1 MDFLS
6 SVPHGKRELRID
18 LAEPRLLGN
27 FDSEAIC
34 LWCCKML
41 RSTSQNGSIMLSHC
55 WLLKIYI
62 LELCVSSVSE
72 LYQWYSTWNPRS
84 QVIQKMSPYETFRQ
98 LMILQSLQSL
108 GQPRG
113 CEKILP
119 MPSIDFSLESGIP
132 SWDGTKYSKSLG
144 NLCLGK
150 RLTLLSSHMRLSIV
164 MGVPQ

>member
-1 MDFLS
+1 MLS
-6 SVPHGKRELRID
+6 IASTKQRDPGVDGFSLVCTRCQRELRID
-18 LAEPRLLGN
+18 LAELRLL
-27 FDSEAIC
+27 
-34 LWCCKML
+34 
-41 RSTSQNGSIMLSHC
+41 TS
-55 WLLKIYI
+55 KIDI

>member
-1 MDFLS
+1 MLSAINCYQGLNSEIPVFVMDFLS
-6 SVPHGKRELRID
+6 SVPRGKRELRID
-18 LAEPRLLGN
+18 LAELRLL
-27 FDSEAIC
+27 
-34 LWCCKML
+34 
-41 RSTSQNGSIMLSHC
+41 TSKNL
-55 WLLKIYI
+55 YI
-62 LELCVSSVSE
+62 GTLCVKCFGALPVVFNLE
-72 LYQWYSTWNPRS
+72 P
-84 QVIQKMSPYETFRQ
+84 QVTGHSKDVTNETFRQ